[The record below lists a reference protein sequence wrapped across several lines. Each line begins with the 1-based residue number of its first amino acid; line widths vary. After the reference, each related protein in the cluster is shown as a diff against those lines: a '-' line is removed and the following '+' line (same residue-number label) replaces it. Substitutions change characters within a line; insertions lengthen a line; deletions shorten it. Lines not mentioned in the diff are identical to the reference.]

1 MKTGASGDGGGVA
14 AALVRQWEL
23 IADLIPE
30 IDLTTS
36 SRVEGWRNAEVL
48 AHLYVQPH
56 LVVRFLI
63 SANSGGPSMGVTD
76 NLRGTRAFKDLIDSS
91 AQEGAK
97 LGKFDLNGP
106 LSAARDLVLG
116 SDPSDTIETVQGP
129 ISVSDY
135 LVTRCVEA
143 VVHGR
148 DLIPPVTPDPIA
160 ESIASTALLNVLSE
174 LSPHLLEIAEAL
186 PSQDWID
193 VATGR
198 VAASGPL
205 AAALPVMA

>member
-1 MKTGASGDGGGVA
+1 MKSGDDDVSS
-14 AALVRQWEL
+14 ALVRQWEL
-23 IADLIPE
+23 IADAIPD
-30 IDLTTS
+30 IDLMRA

-56 LVVRFLI
+56 LVVRFLL
-63 SANSGGPSMGVTD
+63 SAKSGTPTMGVTD
-76 NLRGTRAFKDLIDSS
+76 NLKGTKTFEDLIDTS
-91 AQEGAK
+91 AREGAR

-106 LSAARDLVLG
+106 LTETRDLVLG
-116 SDPSDTIETVQGP
+116 ADLSETIETYQGP

-135 LVTRCVEA
+135 FVTRCVEA

-148 DLIPPVTPDPIA
+148 DLVEPVSPDLTA
-160 ESIASTALLNVLSE
+160 ESIASTALLNLLSA
-174 LSPHLLEIAEAL
+174 LAPRLLAEAKAL

-198 VAASGPL
+198 VNMAGPL
-205 AAALPVMA
+205 AAVTPVMS